1 MSERHDFSYQGP
13 LYEQVHKALR
23 SRILAGEWEPREPL
37 PGEACLSRELGV
49 SIGTV
54 RKAMDQLTRENIV
67 VRERGRGTFVRRD
80 NEWRTSSAF
89 RLCEHDGSAITPEI
103 KVVGS
108 DTAIA
113 TEAEA
118 ADLKIRSRN
127 KSTPSVLRLR
137 REWLGN
143 GQILCHETIVVE
155 EVRFPRLRHAIDE
168 ATDTF
173 FAIYADVYRHAV
185 DRMQW
190 AIGSPA
196 DGGSLDAASNHQ
208 RITNSL
214 AIKRIALDARG
225 VPLEVCEQ
233 QVVIGKCHVQIT
245 R

>member
-23 SRILAGEWEPREPL
+23 SRIIAGEWEPREPL
-37 PGEACLSRELGV
+37 PGEAWLSRELGV

-80 NEWRTSSAF
+80 AEWRTSSAF
-89 RLCEHDGSAITPEI
+89 RLCNGDGQAITPEI
-103 KVVGS
+103 RVV
-108 DTAIA
+108 DTETAIA

-127 KSTPSVLRLR
+127 KSAPSVLRLR

-155 EVRFPRLRHAIDE
+155 EARFPRLRQAIDE
-168 ATDTF
+168 AADTF
-173 FAIYADVYRHAV
+173 FSIYAEVYRHTV

-190 AIGSPA
+190 AIGSPGSG
-196 DGGSLDAASNHQ
+196 DGSGGNGSDRKTDGFLV
-208 RITNSL
+208 L
-214 AIKRIALDARG
+214 KRIALDARG
-225 VPLEVCEQ
+225 VPLEICEQ
-233 QVVIGKCHVQIT
+233 RVVIGKCHVQIT